1 MGTLKLFCALRQ
13 RSDGFMEK
21 ANSFFGLIHRL
32 RFRFLVERGEERRF
46 FFMMRMM
53 PIMHEAS
60 KSVNAY
66 DGVYVGGSVV
76 PAASLAE
83 DEAAGA

>member
-66 DGVYVGGSVV
+66 L
-76 PAASLAE
+76 PLPIPPNSLQLSY
-83 DEAAGA
+83 